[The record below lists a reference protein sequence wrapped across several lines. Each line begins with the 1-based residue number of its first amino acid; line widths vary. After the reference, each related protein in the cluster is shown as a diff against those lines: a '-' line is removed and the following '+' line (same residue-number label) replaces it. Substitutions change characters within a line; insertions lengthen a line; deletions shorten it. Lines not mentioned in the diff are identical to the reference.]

1 MLSQEIHDVE
11 FDAEDVFNDEEADI
25 YTASIYGIVDELI
38 FFWRFNLN
46 EDDFR
51 IEGEKDY
58 SKEEKLA
65 FKKRVNEFFEKY
77 SSEIRERFLRG
88 YKNTPNAS
96 EDVFDYVNET
106 LVLEEDRIELV
117 ELEKSK
123 S

>member
-11 FDAEDVFNDEEADI
+11 FDAAEVFTDEDADI

-46 EDDFR
+46 EDGFK
-51 IEGEKDY
+51 IQGEKDY
-58 SKEEKLA
+58 SKEEKIA
-65 FKKRVNEFFEKY
+65 FKERVNAFFEKY
-77 SSEIRERFLRG
+77 SSEIRERFIRG

-106 LVLEEDRIELV
+106 LVLEKDKIRLV
-117 ELEKSK
+117 ELKE
-123 S
+123 

>member
-11 FDAEDVFNDEEADI
+11 FDLEDVFVDEDADI

-46 EDDFR
+46 EDGFK
-51 IEGEKDY
+51 IQGEKDY
-58 SKEEKLA
+58 SKAEKLA
-65 FKKRVNEFFEKY
+65 FKERVNGFFEKY
-77 SSEIRERFLRG
+77 SSEIRKEFIKG

-106 LVLEEDRIELV
+106 LVMEEDKIRLV
-117 ELEKSK
+117 DLKE
-123 S
+123 

>member
-11 FDAEDVFNDEEADI
+11 FDLEDVFVDEDADI

-46 EDDFR
+46 EDGFK
-51 IEGEKDY
+51 IQGEKDY

-65 FKKRVNEFFEKY
+65 FKERVNEFFEKY
-77 SSEIRERFLRG
+77 SSEIRERFLKG

-96 EDVFDYVNET
+96 KDVFDYVNET
-106 LVLEEDRIELV
+106 LILEEDKIRLV
-117 ELEKSK
+117 DLKE
-123 S
+123 